1 MALRAEAHAWWDEVE
16 DVRRRERVAR
26 RQLAA
31 AQAAQRSGVRRRPP
45 RRPVERLGPRP
56 DRIAGWAVA
65 MGMLLVVLAILSAH
79 G

>member
-1 MALRAEAHAWWDEVE
+1 VALRAEAHAWWDEVE

-31 AQAAQRSGVRRRPP
+31 TQAGSRARRRPP
-45 RRPVERLGPRP
+45 RRPAEHVGPRP
-56 DRIAGWAVA
+56 DRIAAWAVA
-65 MGMLLVVLAILSAH
+65 MGLLLVVLAALSAH